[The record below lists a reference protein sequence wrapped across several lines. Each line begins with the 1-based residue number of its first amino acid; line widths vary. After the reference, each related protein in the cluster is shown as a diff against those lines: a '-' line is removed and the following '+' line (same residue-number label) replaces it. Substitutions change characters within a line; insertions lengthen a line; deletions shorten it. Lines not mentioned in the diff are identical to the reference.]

1 MTQEVQ
7 SVIDRAVASGR
18 QVTLV
23 VIGGEVAGAVVGQQ
37 AGPPPEAEP
46 QAPKPAGDPARWTPL
61 ERLAAAIAEHGDGT
75 RKESDWAED
84 ICGSNDFSKRELERA
99 CKHGAVEWAL
109 KDDGRDSGAREIEG
123 TALQAFLEIREEVRQ
138 GHKPA
143 PEWWEAVVLPR
154 HRTAKKRREE
164 S

>member
-23 VIGGEVAGAVVGQQ
+23 VIGGDVAGAVVGQQ
-37 AGPPPEAEP
+37 AGPPPEAAP
-46 QAPKPAGDPARWTPL
+46 HAPKPAGDPARWTPL
-61 ERLAAAIAEHGDGT
+61 ERLAAAIAEHGEGL

-84 ICGSNDFSKRELERA
+84 VCGSNDFSKRELERA
-99 CKHGAVEWAL
+99 CQHCAVDWTL

-123 TALQAFLEIREEVRQ
+123 KALQAFLELREEVRN
-138 GHKPA
+138 GGKPA
-143 PEWWEAVVLPR
+143 PEWWEAVVPR
-154 HRTAKKRREE
+154 KHRTAK
-164 S
+164 